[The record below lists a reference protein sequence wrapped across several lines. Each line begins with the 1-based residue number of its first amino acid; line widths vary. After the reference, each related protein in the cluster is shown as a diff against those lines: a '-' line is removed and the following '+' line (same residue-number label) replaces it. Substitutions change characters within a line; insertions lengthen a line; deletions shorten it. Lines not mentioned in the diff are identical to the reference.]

1 MMGNNSILS
10 PNFCLQTFD
19 SYASSATPT
28 CKAME
33 ILIGIAFLKEGN
45 QSMVFWK
52 SMGLRHVWRQ
62 TQLLVVISW
71 L

>member
-1 MMGNNSILS
+1 
-10 PNFCLQTFD
+10 
-19 SYASSATPT
+19 
-28 CKAME
+28 ME

-62 TQLLVVISW
+62 TQLLAVISW
-71 L
+71 LLELRMFPLFWRDGVKKALLIS